1 MHLECISCGERYL
14 ASEIIYT
21 CRRCGDL
28 LDVLYDYETASRAFN
43 SSGWRQRPL
52 NVWRYRELLPLSAS
66 APVVF
71 LSEGGTGLIHC
82 RRLGEEL
89 GLSRLYVKNEGENP
103 TGSFKDRGMT
113 VGVSKALELEAKT
126 VICASTGNTSASL
139 AAYAARAGLD
149 CVVLIPA
156 GRVALGKVAQAVMH
170 GAKVVTVRGSFDEAL
185 AAVRQLAA
193 EPGLYLLN
201 SINPFRL
208 EGQKTAAYEVWDQLG
223 ERPPDK
229 VVLPVG
235 NAGNISAYWKGFREL
250 ELLGLA
256 DSHPAMIGVQA
267 DGARPVADAFEA
279 NAKEIRPVA
288 DPQTVATAIRIGN
301 PVSWKKALAAM
312 RQSGGDAETVTDAE
326 ILEAQRV
333 MARREGIFTEPAGA
347 APVAALRRLKER
359 EVIGR
364 DDLVVCVATGHGLKD
379 PETALKSCTEPIEVD
394 AKLEALRRVVG
405 V

>member
-1 MHLECISCGERYL
+1 
-14 ASEIIYT
+14 
-21 CRRCGDL
+21 
-28 LDVLYDYETASRAFN
+28 
-43 SSGWRQRPL
+43 
-52 NVWRYRELLPLSAS
+52 
-66 APVVF
+66 
-71 LSEGGTGLIHC
+71 
-82 RRLGEEL
+82 
-89 GLSRLYVKNEGENP
+89 
-103 TGSFKDRGMT
+103 
-113 VGVSKALELEAKT
+113 
-126 VICASTGNTSASL
+126 
-139 AAYAARAGLD
+139 
-149 CVVLIPA
+149 
-156 GRVALGKVAQAVMH
+156 
-170 GAKVVTVRGSFDEAL
+170 
-185 AAVRQLAA
+185 
-193 EPGLYLLN
+193 
-201 SINPFRL
+201 
-208 EGQKTAAYEVWDQLG
+208 
-223 ERPPDK
+223 

>member
-1 MHLECISCGERYL
+1 
-14 ASEIIYT
+14 
-21 CRRCGDL
+21 
-28 LDVLYDYETASRAFN
+28 
-43 SSGWRQRPL
+43 
-52 NVWRYRELLPLSAS
+52 
-66 APVVF
+66 
-71 LSEGGTGLIHC
+71 
-82 RRLGEEL
+82 
-89 GLSRLYVKNEGENP
+89 
-103 TGSFKDRGMT
+103 
-113 VGVSKALELEAKT
+113 